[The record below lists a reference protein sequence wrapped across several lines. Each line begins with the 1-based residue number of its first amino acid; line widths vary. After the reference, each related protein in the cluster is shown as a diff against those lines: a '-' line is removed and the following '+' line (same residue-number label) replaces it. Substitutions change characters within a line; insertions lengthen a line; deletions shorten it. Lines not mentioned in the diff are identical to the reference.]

1 MSSNSPFSNSIAKRI
16 NRSFG
21 KAIHKY
27 NMISNGDRIAVGVS
41 GGCDSLTLLWF
52 LIHRLPVIP
61 IQYEILCIH
70 IDPGFDDGFAPL
82 LKEYAQDLG
91 VTLCID
97 YTDFGIIAHG
107 PENRENPC
115 FLCARL
121 RRKRI
126 FEIAEQHGCNKI
138 ALGHNKDDL
147 IETLFINMFYSGEI
161 SSMMPLQSLFQ
172 GKLTVIRPLAYTES
186 DNIRR
191 FVKSFKLPE
200 FINPCPSSILSR
212 RTEIRDMLSK
222 MYRNNNKIKGNLF
235 RAMHNVKPEYLLPSL
250 GKKNERCSK

>member
-1 MSSNSPFSNSIAKRI
+1 MSSRSPFSNSIAKRI
-16 NRSFG
+16 NRNIG

-27 NMISNGDRIAVGVS
+27 DMISNGDKIAVGVS

-52 LIHRLPVIP
+52 LIHRLPRIP
-61 IQYEILCIH
+61 IQYDLICIH
-70 IDPGFDDGFAPL
+70 IDPGFENGFAPL
-82 LKEYAQDLG
+82 LEIYAQELG
-91 VTLCID
+91 VSLCID

-126 FEIAEQHGCNKI
+126 FEIAEQHGCNKV

-147 IETLFINMFYSGEI
+147 IETLFINMLYAGEI

-172 GKLTVIRPLAYTES
+172 GKLTVIRPLAYTDS
-186 DNIRR
+186 DIIRH
-191 FVKSFKLPE
+191 FVKSFQLPE
-200 FINPCPSSILSR
+200 FINPCPSSVLSHR
-212 RTEIRDMLSK
+212 SEIRDMLSNL
-222 MYRNNNKIKGNLF
+222 YRKNKKIKGNLF
-235 RAMHNVKPEYLLPSL
+235 RAMHNVKPEYLLPSSFR
-250 GKKNERCSK
+250 KKT